1 MNNRISIFIV
11 GILTMGMLVISH
23 MDVTY
28 FMKKMYL
35 AFEIVALLALGIE
48 YWHRNRKENK
58 KQ

>member
-48 YWHRNRKENK
+48 YLHRNRKK
-58 KQ
+58 